1 MHGDAGVQWES
12 VSQKGTI
19 PGKISHH
26 KAAVF
31 DHKAV
36 IFGGILN
43 NGDCEEAY
51 EFDTEKLAWSKLKQ
65 TGEVPKPRDDHSLC
79 QVDGN
84 GFVIFGGFVAGSRV
98 NECYHASKNGGTL
111 DWKQVGAASPAKP
124 MPRASHSAAYY
135 NGKLYIFGGMN
146 EDNNKFS
153 DLWELDLAS
162 G

>member
-51 EFDTEKLAWSKLKQ
+51 EFDTEKLAWSKLK
-65 TGEVPKPRDDHSLC
+65 
-79 QVDGN
+79 
-84 GFVIFGGFVAGSRV
+84 
-98 NECYHASKNGGTL
+98 
-111 DWKQVGAASPAKP
+111 
-124 MPRASHSAAYY
+124 
-135 NGKLYIFGGMN
+135 
-146 EDNNKFS
+146 
-153 DLWELDLAS
+153 
-162 G
+162 

>member
-1 MHGDAGVQWES
+1 M
-12 VSQKGTI
+12 
-19 PGKISHH
+19 
-26 KAAVF
+26 
-31 DHKAV
+31 
-36 IFGGILN
+36 
-43 NGDCEEAY
+43 
-51 EFDTEKLAWSKLKQ
+51 
-65 TGEVPKPRDDHSLC
+65 PKPRDDHSLC

>member
-1 MHGDAGVQWES
+1 

-51 EFDTEKLAWSKLKQ
+51 EFDTEKLAWAKLK
-65 TGEVPKPRDDHSLC
+65 
-79 QVDGN
+79 
-84 GFVIFGGFVAGSRV
+84 
-98 NECYHASKNGGTL
+98 
-111 DWKQVGAASPAKP
+111 
-124 MPRASHSAAYY
+124 
-135 NGKLYIFGGMN
+135 
-146 EDNNKFS
+146 
-153 DLWELDLAS
+153 
-162 G
+162 